1 MRRDLGLL
9 GEFWQNDRNLSVVLA
24 LLVLTVFVTSPL
36 GVAIRFERVNQVALS
51 LLLLSGLTVVS
62 KRRRVVVTA
71 GLVIGAALVVGWVGR
86 WLALPAVDIAE
97 LLFNGLFVAGMIAVV
112 LSRSLREG
120 RITAHRISG
129 AVAAY
134 LLCGLLFA
142 HAFALVERLAP
153 GSFSASEGVL
163 RSAGDW
169 SGFLYCS
176 MVTLATLGYGD
187 ITPLHPAARSLATL
201 EAFVGQLYP
210 AILIARL
217 VALEMEHRHDRSS

>member
-1 MRRDLGLL
+1 MRREPHVLGA
-9 GEFWQNDRNLSVVLA
+9 FWRDDRSLSVVLA
-24 LLVLTVFVTSPL
+24 FLVLTMFIANPL
-36 GVAIRFERVNQVALS
+36 GIAFRFEVVSQVAFS
-51 LLLLSGLTVVS
+51 FLLVSGLTVVS
-62 KRRRVVVTA
+62 HSRR
-71 GLVIGAALVVGWVGR
+71 GLAVGALLIATGLVVGWLGR
-86 WLALPAVDIAE
+86 WLEIPSIAAAE
-97 LLFNGLFVAGMIAVV
+97 LVLNGLFVTAMIGVV
-112 LSRSLREG
+112 LVRSLREG
-120 RITAHRISG
+120 KVTVHRISG

-142 HAFALVERLAP
+142 HAFALVDRLNP
-153 GSFSASEGVL
+153 GSFSAAAGVF
-163 RSAGDW
+163 RASGDW
-169 SGFLYCS
+169 SGYLYCS